1 MLLVYFIVAAIP
13 LGYLLGG
20 RLSNY
25 AHQPLKCIALPCLA
39 FLIEASF
46 GVLAERV
53 AGPAS
58 RWLGP
63 AVCLEY
69 LLLAVFLWANR
80 RRRGVKLM
88 GLATA
93 CNLLVISANGF
104 RMPVSPLIY
113 DYPKYASL
121 VERIRSGALP
131 EYVLVD
137 WDGPLWFL
145 GDAIPIFGGLASV
158 GDMLMGAGLVLLI
171 VHLMRAKAA
180 EAVPVDENGSER
192 TE

>member
-25 AHQPLKCIALPCLA
+25 SHQPLKCIALPCLA

-58 RWLGP
+58 RWLGW

-69 LLLAVFLWANR
+69 LLLAAFVWANR

-93 CNLLVISANGF
+93 CNFLVICVNGF
-104 RMPVSPLIY
+104 RMPVTPLIY
-113 DYPKYASL
+113 DYAKYAPL

-137 WDGPLWFL
+137 WNGPLWFL
-145 GDAIPIFGGLASV
+145 GDTLPIFGGLASV
-158 GDMLMGAGLVLLI
+158 GDLLMGAGLVLLI
-171 VHLMRAKAA
+171 VHLMRAKPESGAPA
-180 EAVPVDENGSER
+180 DTNGSER
-192 TE
+192 T